1 MGNLKKSTNER
12 IPTKEE
18 VLKAIT
24 INAAEICNV
33 SDRIGSIEVGKDADI
48 AIFDGSPLK
57 VETRTLCTMIE
68 GVIVYA
74 DESFSLPICEKKV

>member
-1 MGNLKKSTNER
+1 MEEMEALKS
-12 IPTKEE
+12 
-18 VLKAIT
+18 IT
-24 INAAEICNV
+24 IYPAQICRV
-33 SDRIGSIEVGKDADI
+33 DHRVGSLEPGKDADI